1 MERENRPGHAGLFPA
16 QHIVAQHHGRRI
28 VGGRMTK
35 RQPKPGVMSLTKIN
49 DALLRLA
56 AFKQGQPAHTPDGSV
71 FFGQVIDPAAAHIGT
86 DQVAKLGTDQAEG
99 RAALP
104 VQLKDR
110 DTVEVSAPR
119 ARVYVGAKGRQ
130 TIFPSG
136 IPVIDDLVLSIDQAK
151 NI

>member
-1 MERENRPGHAGLFPA
+1 MG
-16 QHIVAQHHGRRI
+16 
-28 VGGRMTK
+28 
-35 RQPKPGVMSLTKIN
+35 LTKID

-56 AFKQGQPAHTPDGSV
+56 AFKQGKSAHPPDRGV
-71 FFGQVIDPAAAHIGT
+71 LFGEVINPAAAHIGP
-86 DQVAKLGTDQAEG
+86 DQIAKLGTDQAEG

-110 DTVEVSAPR
+110 DTVEVSAQR

-136 IPVIDDLVLSIDQAK
+136 IPVIDDLFLSIDQAK